1 MQQRYVVQHIFPGH
15 IQTKQIQIPSKLALS
30 KSVLSKH
37 LRLHTPHENIL
48 LSTMRPV
55 YNKHFHARIYT

>member
-15 IQTKQIQIPSKLALS
+15 IQTKQIQILSRIALN
-30 KSVLSKH
+30 KPVLSKH
-37 LRLHTPHENIL
+37 LPQHTPHENIF

-55 YNKHFHARIYT
+55 YNKHFHAGIYT